1 MTGEPQV
8 SASERGGVPRV
19 LTGGGTELR
28 GEYAAWLDEID
39 DELTGGALL
48 VAEAMP
54 RLTRALLAADRA
66 VLDEATALAADV
78 RQRCRRV
85 EEQGFVLLA
94 RESPVSGDL
103 RRLVAMLRLVHDA
116 ERSGRLM
123 RHVAEGVEQLD
134 ARQLPAGLRQQLEEL
149 ARHAIEVYRRGVDAW
164 RQRDALA
171 VHELDQLDA
180 QVDMLRV
187 GLIAHAQELD
197 GAAAEIM
204 VLSLL
209 GRYFERLADH
219 GVAFA
224 QHVTFVVTGE
234 RVDVGP

>member
-1 MTGEPQV
+1 MPGSGRSELPPVLPV
-8 SASERGGVPRV
+8 SR
-19 LTGGGTELR
+19 TDLR

-39 DELTGGALL
+39 DELTGAALL

-54 RLTRALLAADRA
+54 RITRAVLAADRA
-66 VLDEATALAADV
+66 VLAEATALGEDV
-78 RQRCRRV
+78 RERCRRV

-94 RESPVSGDL
+94 REAPVSGDL

-123 RHVAEGVEQLD
+123 RHVAEGVERLD
-134 ARQLPAGLRQQLEEL
+134 VRLLPLALRQQLEEL
-149 ARHAIEVYRRGVDAW
+149 ADRSLEVYRRGVDAW

-171 VHELDQLDA
+171 VHELDRLDSD
-180 QVDMLRV
+180 VDTLRA
-187 GLIAHAQELD
+187 GLISHAQDLQ
-197 GAAAEIM
+197 GAPSEVMI
-204 VLSLL
+204 LGLL

>member
-1 MTGEPQV
+1 MAGSGRGELP
-8 SASERGGVPRV
+8 RLLTPGGV
-19 LTGGGTELR
+19 ELR

-54 RLTRALLAADRA
+54 RLTRAFLAADRA
-66 VLDEATALAADV
+66 VLAEASALATDV
-78 RQRCRRV
+78 RERCRRV
-85 EEQGFVLLA
+85 EQQGFVLLA

-103 RRLVAMLRLVHDA
+103 RRLVALLRLVHDA

-123 RHVAEGVEQLD
+123 RHVAEGVERLD
-134 ARQLPAGLRQQLEEL
+134 ARQLPVALRQQLEEL
-149 ARHAIEVYRRGVDAW
+149 ADRSIEVYRRGVDAW

-171 VHELDQLDA
+171 VHELDHLDA
-180 QVDMLRV
+180 QVDTLRV
-187 GLIAHAQELD
+187 GLITHAQELA
-197 GAAAEIM
+197 GTPSEIL
-204 VLSLL
+204 VLGLL